1 MLIFDK
7 PLGNDFGVKIGRVS
21 SAGDCTPTLAA
32 DRRNNAYTLPK
43 SENFLAAAKSN
54 TKLLLEIGFYF
65 RTFFQILFKRWNKQ
79 NSRYL

>member
-43 SENFLAAAKSN
+43 SEKFLTAEKFN
-54 TKLLLEIGFYF
+54 TKLLLETGFYF
-65 RTFFQILFKRWNKQ
+65 RTLFSNNIQKIEQAKFTVF
-79 NSRYL
+79 